1 MANPGHALA
10 ASNLAQIQ
18 FLQTE
23 LNQLKVQHQVAMTQ
37 LSGALKEITDL
48 LQAKGTITKN
58 DIQALS
64 NLNIFLTMNHQQNI
78 W

>member
-10 ASNLAQIQ
+10 SSSLAQIQ

-23 LNQLKVQHQVAMTQ
+23 LNQLKAQHQIAMTH
-37 LSGALKEITDL
+37 LAGALKEILGL
-48 LQAKGTITKN
+48 LQSTGTITKN
-58 DIQALS
+58 DVQSLS
-64 NLNIFLTMNHQQNI
+64 SINIFITMNHHQNM